1 MQRLTQICLSAHS
14 TATQVL
20 EKDPPW
26 QGQSHSHSTQ
36 LALTILSY
44 QPIKL
49 FLPGS
54 SNSGRWPD
62 QTPQSRPISSH
73 GLVLGWA
80 SDLKC
85 SCLEA
90 IQAIL
95 TQNRKDSTRN
105 FHLPRWRC
113 LCLSMAESLFLR
125 LCTYP
130 SHFGLSPVIE
140 ELRSHCVSILQQSV
154 LSSSIFIHPTTVRFM
169 SDLVR
174 TFPPNHHQISG
185 CITCYQLAHIP
196 PLDGIRAAWKHKLP
210 TASLQDVPKLDIFR
224 VAWCSIH
231 AFTQP
236 YGLVQVPVDD
246 AVVMTAVLQPSLLL
260 ASSLPSLPPLG
271 SEYF

>member
-1 MQRLTQICLSAHS
+1 MRRLTQICLSAHS

-20 EKDPPW
+20 EKDPPR

-36 LALTILSY
+36 LALTILVLRTSESVNLSY

-62 QTPQSRPISSH
+62 QTPQSRPISPH

-90 IQAIL
+90 MQAIL
-95 TQNRKDSTRN
+95 TKNRKDSTRN
-105 FHLPRWRC
+105 FHLPKWRC

-130 SHFGLSPVIE
+130 SHFVLSPVIE
-140 ELRSHCVSILQQSV
+140 EL
-154 LSSSIFIHPTTVRFM
+154 
-169 SDLVR
+169 
-174 TFPPNHHQISG
+174 
-185 CITCYQLAHIP
+185 
-196 PLDGIRAAWKHKLP
+196 
-210 TASLQDVPKLDIFR
+210 
-224 VAWCSIH
+224 
-231 AFTQP
+231 
-236 YGLVQVPVDD
+236 
-246 AVVMTAVLQPSLLL
+246 
-260 ASSLPSLPPLG
+260 G
-271 SEYF
+271 SFH